1 MALLVL
7 ALARPATGGDAKKDP
22 KATAPIVLAP
32 GKADLV
38 ITSFGLKSWGKCAPN
53 QTVFT
58 FDVVVKNQGGASW
71 VGIEPAVVV
80 KDMHPGVLDAWGT
93 GVGIDPPLKPGE
105 SRALS
110 IPVSFYS
117 ANPSHMTS
125 AAPHPFRATVNDNH
139 IVDESNFT
147 NDAGPGTTTW
157 NGMKVIQ
164 VDKPKGCP
172 APTRPIP
179 KWGSR

>member
-1 MALLVL
+1 MALL
-7 ALARPATGGDAKKDP
+7 ALSTAGPAFASDLKKDAKP
-22 KATAPIVLAP
+22 TAAAGLAP
-32 GKADLV
+32 GKPDLV
-38 ITSFGLKSWGKCAPN
+38 ITSFVLKSSGKCAPN

-58 FDVVVKNQGGASW
+58 FDVVVKNAGGASW
-71 VGIEPAVVV
+71 SVGEPAVVV

-93 GVGIDPPLKPGE
+93 GLGIDPPLKPGE

-147 NDAGPGTTTW
+147 NNEGPGPATW
-157 NGMKVIQ
+157 GGMKVIQ
-164 VDKPKGCP
+164 VGAPKGCP
-172 APTRPIP
+172 APTRPVP
-179 KWGSR
+179 R